1 MAGTLR
7 TVAIVGGGPAG
18 LYFSILMKKAA
29 PFVDITVYERNRI
42 GDTFGFGVVFSDQ
55 TLDTFERYDPESYQA
70 ITNEFV
76 YWDDIEINFKG
87 TRHRI
92 GGNGFC
98 GCARRTLL
106 LILHERAEELGVK
119 FELAH
124 EVDDIAPLTRDN
136 DLVVLADGINS
147 KFRDQYREHF
157 GTEIDLRP
165 NKFAW
170 MGAATPLDAFT
181 FAFEET
187 EWGVFI
193 AHAYQYQFRNHR
205 STWVFETDAGTFERA
220 GLGAMSEEESAR
232 LMGDIF
238 ARHLG
243 GHPVMVNRSLWRNF
257 PMIRNKRWVK
267 DNIVLLGDAKSTAHF
282 SIGAGTKLAMEDA
295 IALYEAFVHQGGVE
309 DALAEFETRRRDEVE
324 RTQHSADV
332 SLVFFEHIRRF
343 WAFDPAQFAFGVM
356 TRSKAITY
364 DNLRLRAPE
373 FVDKVDRA
381 FAEQVERAG
390 FDVSIEQPVPPMFQ
404 PFRLRDMILRN
415 RVVVSPMCMYSA
427 KDGVPGDWHLVH
439 YGARAIGGA
448 GLLFTEMTDVSPE
461 GRISPGCAGLWDD
474 EQETAWTR
482 IVDFV
487 HQNSAAKICLQIG
500 HAGRKASTK
509 VMWEGDSRPLE
520 TGHWPIVGASPI
532 PYYPE
537 SQVPREATRA
547 DMDAIIADFV
557 ATTER
562 AERAGFDMIEL
573 HCAHGYLLASFISPL
588 TNRRTDDYGG
598 PIENRLRFPLEVF
611 ARMREAWP
619 PAKPMSVRISATDWV
634 AGGITGDDAVAISA
648 AFAEAGVDLVDV
660 STGQTDP
667 AARPVFGRMFQTPFS
682 DQIRN
687 EARVATMCVG
697 NITSADQVNTILAA
711 GRADLVALARPHLT
725 DPNFTLRAAA
735 WYGVPDQPW
744 PPQYLMGR
752 DQLRRNAQKDREELT
767 ELRIKTR
774 PKTRADLMV
783 GRSSGAFDDLG
794 G

>member
-7 TVAIVGGGPAG
+7 SVAIVGAGPAG
-18 LYFSILMKKAA
+18 LYFAILMKKAA

-55 TLDTFERYDPESYQA
+55 TLDNFERYDPESYRA
-70 ITNEFV
+70 ITDEFV
-76 YWDDIEINFKG
+76 YWDDIAVHFKDAEF
-87 TRHRI
+87 RI

-106 LILHERAEELGVK
+106 LILHERAEDLGVK
-119 FELAH
+119 FVLGT
-124 EVDDIAPLTRDN
+124 EVDDIDPLTRDH

-147 KFRDQYREHF
+147 KFRDRHRDHF

-170 MGAATPLDAFT
+170 MGSATPLDAFT

-205 STWVFETDAGTFERA
+205 STWVFETDAATFERA
-220 GLGAMSEEESAR
+220 GLGAMSEAESAK
-232 LMGDIF
+232 LMERIF

-243 GHPVMVNRSLWRNF
+243 GHPVLTNRSVWRNF
-257 PMIRNKRWVK
+257 PMVRNRRWVK
-267 DNIVLLGDAKSTAHF
+267 DNVVLLGDAKSTAHF

-295 IALYEAFVHQGGVE
+295 IALYEAFVSEGGVE
-309 DALAEFETRRRDEVE
+309 DALALFETKRRDEVE

-343 WAFDPAQFAFGVM
+343 WDFDPAQFAFGVM
-356 TRSKAITY
+356 TRSRAITY
-364 DNLRLRAPE
+364 DNLRLRAPD
-373 FVDKVDRA
+373 FVANVDRR
-381 FAEQVERAG
+381 FAESVGRAG
-390 FDVSIEQPVPPMFQ
+390 FAVDVEHPVPPMFQ
-404 PFRLRDMILRN
+404 PFRLRDMVLRN
-415 RVVVSPMCMYSA
+415 RVVVAPMCMYSA
-427 KDGVPGDWHLVH
+427 EDGVPGDWHLVH

-448 GLLFTEMTDVSPE
+448 GLLFTEMTDISAE
-461 GRISPGCAGLWDD
+461 GRISPGCAGLWNDA
-474 EQETAWTR
+474 QEAAWTR

-487 HQNSAAKICLQIG
+487 HANSTAKVCLQVG
-500 HAGRKASTK
+500 HAGRKASTR
-509 VMWEGDSRPLE
+509 VLWEGDSRPLPD
-520 TGHWPIVGASPI
+520 GNWPVVSASPI

-537 SQVPREATRA
+537 SQVPRELTRA
-547 DMDAIIADFV
+547 DMDILVAQFV
-557 ATTER
+557 ATTVR

-588 TNRRTDDYGG
+588 TNRREDDYGG
-598 PIENRLRFPLEVF
+598 SLENRLRFPLEVF

-619 PAKPMSVRISATDWV
+619 AAKPMSVRISATDW
-634 AGGITGDDAVAISA
+634 ADGGIGGDDAVRIA
-648 AFAEAGVDLVDV
+648 AVFAEAGVDLVDV

-667 AARPVFGRMFQTPFS
+667 ASRPVFGRMFQTPYS

-744 PPQYLMGR
+744 PPQYMLGR
-752 DQLRRNAQKDREELT
+752 DQLRRIAPKDREELT
-767 ELRIKTR
+767 ELRVKAR
-774 PKTRADLMV
+774 PRTRADLATV
-783 GRSSGAFDDLG
+783 RDRG
-794 G
+794 GFALEP